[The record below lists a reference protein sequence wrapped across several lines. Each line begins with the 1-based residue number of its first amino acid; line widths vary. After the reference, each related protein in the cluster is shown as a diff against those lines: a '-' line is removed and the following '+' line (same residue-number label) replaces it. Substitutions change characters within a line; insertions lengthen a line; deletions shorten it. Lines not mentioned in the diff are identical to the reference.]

1 MEETKKIII
10 PNSFVNIFI
19 NKEGI
24 NEIVRTENWKDVDFS
39 QFENVI
45 NDLLS
50 LTFDMVNN
58 IDDGYMYDFEEGQYF
73 KPMNFDFESRPC
85 SRCCLNSFDYEF
97 NEEFDDNTNKLK
109 INKSSILDFFEVLK
123 EKYDSRIVDL
133 CRVFI
138 SIYIVLPKEIA
149 NKIYNHELLD
159 LSGCEYEGHFYHCFR
174 CEVVT
179 DDYCCRDCTKW
190 ENDEFEC
197 TKCLF
202 KYIQENKK

>member
-10 PNSFVNIFI
+10 PNSFINIFI

-24 NEIVRTENWKDVDFS
+24 DEIVRTENWKDIDFS

-58 IDDGYMYDFEEGQYF
+58 IDDGYMYDFDEGQYF

-85 SRCCLNSFDYEF
+85 SQCCLNSFDYEF

-109 INKSSILDFFEVLK
+109 VNKSSILDFFEVLK

-138 SIYIVLPKEIA
+138 SIYIVLPKEMA
-149 NKIYNHELLD
+149 NKIYNHESLD
-159 LSGCEYEGHFYHCFR
+159 LSGCEYEGCFYHCFR
-174 CEVVT
+174 CENLKGN
-179 DDYCCRDCTKW
+179 YPCTTCEKW
-190 ENDEFEC
+190 QKDGEC
-197 TKCLF
+197 MNCLF
-202 KYIQENKK
+202 KYIQENKR

>member
-10 PNSFVNIFI
+10 PNSFINIFI

-24 NEIVRTENWKDVDFS
+24 NEIVRTENWKDIDFS

-58 IDDGYMYDFEEGQYF
+58 IDDGYMYDFDECLYF

-85 SRCCLNSFDYEF
+85 SQCCLNSFDYEF
-97 NEEFDDNTNKLK
+97 NEDFDGNTNKLK
-109 INKSSILDFFEVLK
+109 VNKSSILDFFEVLK

-138 SIYIVLPKEIA
+138 NIYIVLPKEMA

-159 LSGCEYEGHFYHCFR
+159 LSGCEYEGCFYHCFR
-174 CEVVT
+174 CENLKG
-179 DDYCCRDCTKW
+179 DYPCTTCEKW
-190 ENDEFEC
+190 QEDGEC
-197 TKCLF
+197 MNCLF
-202 KYIQENKK
+202 KYIQEDKR

>member
-10 PNSFVNIFI
+10 PNSFINIFI

-24 NEIVRTENWKDVDFS
+24 NEIVRTENWKDIDFS

-58 IDDGYMYDFEEGQYF
+58 IDDGYMYDFDECLYF

-85 SRCCLNSFDYEF
+85 SQCCLNSFDYEF
-97 NEEFDDNTNKLK
+97 NEDFDGNTNKLK
-109 INKSSILDFFEVLK
+109 VNKSSILDFFEVLK

-138 SIYIVLPKEIA
+138 NIYIVLPKEMA

-159 LSGCEYEGHFYHCFR
+159 LSGCEYEGCFYHCFR
-174 CEVVT
+174 CENLKG
-179 DDYCCRDCTKW
+179 DYPCTTCEKW
-190 ENDEFEC
+190 QEDGEC
-197 TKCLF
+197 MNCLF
-202 KYIQENKK
+202 KYIQENKR